1 MTAPARRKKTARFIE
16 IAAAAG
22 VSVATVDRVLN
33 ERGSVSAQARDRVV
47 AAARELAVPRLLPDT
62 RHGLIHIDILLPD
75 NRSPFFQRLRQALQ
89 QALPMLDQR
98 VVVHQQTLGEKD
110 EAGLLRAL
118 RPRPYLRQG
127 LIVAAPD
134 TPAVQLALQA
144 AIQRGEQVVLV
155 VSNVAGLP
163 QARYVGIDNHAAGR
177 TAGLLLGRLCRQRG
191 RGLLLSSRPD
201 YRGHLERASGCAEVL
216 VQDFPHLQ
224 CDQVATATH
233 DDADRCHAAV
243 SLAFKQGQPIAGI
256 YNSGAGSPGIEAA
269 LRRYAI
275 HDKVCW
281 VTHELSDDHRLY
293 LQQGLLDVVI
303 DQDPD
308 GQAIKAL
315 QHVLSVPEQA
325 PAAARAGPA
334 EFRLYLAENMLAQPY
349 LTG

>member
-1 MTAPARRKKTARFIE
+1 MTQPPRRKKTSRFVE
-16 IAAAAG
+16 IAAQAG

-33 ERGSVSAQARDRVV
+33 ERGSVSAQARAKVV

-75 NRSPFFQRLRQALQ
+75 NHSPFFRRLRQALQ
-89 QALPMLDQR
+89 QALLLLDRR
-98 VVVHQQTLGEKD
+98 VVVHQHTLGEKD
-110 EAGLLRAL
+110 EAGMLRAL

-127 LIVAAPD
+127 LIVAAPE
-134 TPAVQLALQA
+134 TPAVQRALQVA
-144 AIQRGEQVVLV
+144 LQRGEQVALV
-155 VSNVAGLP
+155 VSNVAGLA
-163 QARYVGIDNHAAGR
+163 QAHYVGIDNHAAGR
-177 TAGLLLGRLCRQRG
+177 SAGLLLGRLCRQPG
-191 RGLLLSSRPD
+191 RVLLLSSRPD

-216 VQDFPHLQ
+216 AQGFPHLR

-233 DDADRCHAAV
+233 DDADRCYAAV
-243 SLAFKQGQPIAGI
+243 SHAFKQGQPIAGI

-281 VTHELSDDHRLY
+281 VTHELSDDHRQY

-315 QHVLSVPEQA
+315 QHVLTALEVLPQGGEIGA
-325 PAAARAGPA
+325 A
-334 EFRLYLAENMLAQPY
+334 EFRLYLAENMSALPY
-349 LTG
+349 LPA